1 MDESNQQSADGQNNI
16 LDVNRLISAQN
27 LKFDHLTE
35 VLRNTLNAF
44 GQDLGR
50 HLGELINNKPNNSD
64 RDSTTEPPA
73 KRQKVQA
80 STYQYDADQ
89 STGPHDPEH
98 DGPLPASQGRPED
111 PSGNRSDTTPS
122 DEPEDPNGNR
132 PSEARWW
139 KGPTAAK
146 GKDPKGKRYVGPA
159 LAGPVPP
166 YRKSETYNY
175 GYDDSDRVSIHASN
189 EESPPEQE
197 TDDMHSIIYKSSKI
211 SNAEQA
217 DDCQV
222 PQLFTA
228 LVKETK
234 KANAVNEKLAMSLG
248 KVWNRQQSNEK
259 INHILD
265 KQLIPENCMF
275 LQIPK
280 VDPEIF
286 ASIPQQAK
294 GHDVKLQRQQT
305 MLVKAAVPITQLINK
320 LMQIKVDQQ
329 MSEELLV
336 SLKESASEA
345 FAILSHA
352 DSKMLQMRRDDIV
365 PHLAKEFKQL
375 RNDVQKGSEYL
386 FGDNVTERIASITR
400 ANKATR
406 ALTACSTAKQ
416 SSSSNWSKPNKRRL
430 NYAESKGSKNL
441 KSFLK
446 QKGSAGKRSFSGQQS
461 QYKGYQR
468 WSHQE

>member
-1 MDESNQQSADGQNNI
+1 
-16 LDVNRLISAQN
+16 
-27 LKFDHLTE
+27 
-35 VLRNTLNAF
+35 
-44 GQDLGR
+44 
-50 HLGELINNKPNNSD
+50 
-64 RDSTTEPPA
+64 
-73 KRQKVQA
+73 
-80 STYQYDADQ
+80 
-89 STGPHDPEH
+89 
-98 DGPLPASQGRPED
+98 
-111 PSGNRSDTTPS
+111 
-122 DEPEDPNGNR
+122 
-132 PSEARWW
+132 
-139 KGPTAAK
+139 
-146 GKDPKGKRYVGPA
+146 
-159 LAGPVPP
+159 
-166 YRKSETYNY
+166 
-175 GYDDSDRVSIHASN
+175 
-189 EESPPEQE
+189 
-197 TDDMHSIIYKSSKI
+197 
-211 SNAEQA
+211 
-217 DDCQV
+217 
-222 PQLFTA
+222 
-228 LVKETK
+228 
-234 KANAVNEKLAMSLG
+234 MSLG

-259 INHILD
+259 INRILD

-275 LQIPK
+275 LQIPR
-280 VDPEIF
+280 VNPEMF

-416 SSSSNWSKPNKRRL
+416 SSSSNWSKPNKRRP

-441 KSFLK
+441 KSFPK

>member
-1 MDESNQQSADGQNNI
+1 M
-16 LDVNRLISAQN
+16 
-27 LKFDHLTE
+27 
-35 VLRNTLNAF
+35 
-44 GQDLGR
+44 
-50 HLGELINNKPNNSD
+50 
-64 RDSTTEPPA
+64 
-73 KRQKVQA
+73 QA
-80 STYQYDADQ
+80 SIYQYDADQ
-89 STGPHDPEH
+89 CNGPHDPEH

-111 PSGNRSDTTPS
+111 LSGNRSDITAS

-139 KGPTAAK
+139 KGPKATK

-159 LAGPVPP
+159 LAGPVLPN
-166 YRKSETYNY
+166 RKSETYNY
-175 GYDDSDRVSIHASN
+175 AYDDSDRVSIHAASN

-211 SNAEQA
+211 SKAEKA

-234 KANAVNEKLAMSLG
+234 KANAVNEKLATSLG

-275 LQIPK
+275 LQIPR

-294 GHDVKLQRQQT
+294 GHDHDVKLQRQQT
-305 MLVKAAVPITQLINK
+305 MLVKAAVPIMQLINK

-375 RNDVQKGSEYL
+375 RNDVQKGGEYL
-386 FGDNVTERIASITR
+386 FGDNVTE
-400 ANKATR
+400 
-406 ALTACSTAKQ
+406 
-416 SSSSNWSKPNKRRL
+416 
-430 NYAESKGSKNL
+430 
-441 KSFLK
+441 
-446 QKGSAGKRSFSGQQS
+446 
-461 QYKGYQR
+461 
-468 WSHQE
+468 